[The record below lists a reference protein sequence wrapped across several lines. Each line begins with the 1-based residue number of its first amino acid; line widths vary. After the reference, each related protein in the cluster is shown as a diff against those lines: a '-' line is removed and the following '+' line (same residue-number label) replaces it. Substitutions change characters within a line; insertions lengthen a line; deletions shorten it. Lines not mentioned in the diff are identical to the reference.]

1 MREAV
6 IVSYARTP
14 LTKALRGEFNV
25 MPGPELGALSIAAAV
40 QRAQVEGEAID
51 DVVLGCANPDGRTG
65 KNVARLAAMRAGL
78 PVTVSGATINRFC
91 SSGLQAIA
99 MVAGRILTDGVDV
112 AVAGGVESVSGT
124 RSKPTLPEEEAKVL
138 DPWLLEHKPA
148 LYMPMIET
156 ADIVAARY
164 GITRQDQDSFS
175 CVSQQRTARAQASGV
190 FADEIIRVATEMEV
204 TDKLSNTTSRRAVEV
219 AQDTCNR
226 LDTTLD
232 SLLALQPVR
241 GAAHSVTAGNA
252 SQLSDGSA
260 AMVVMEAAEAARR
273 GLQPLGAFRGLAV
286 AGCEPDEM
294 GIGPVFAIP
303 KLLKR
308 FGLSVDDID
317 LWEINEAF
325 ASQVLYC
332 QRKLS
337 IPLDRLNVN
346 GGAIS
351 IGHPFGVSGTRMAG
365 HLLLEG
371 RRRQSRWGVV
381 SMCVGAGMG
390 AAALF
395 EVY

>member
-14 LTKALRGEFNV
+14 LTKALRGEFNI

-78 PVTVSGATINRFC
+78 PVTVSGATVNRFC

-99 MVAGRILTDGVDV
+99 MVAGRIITDGVDV

-124 RSKPTLPEEEAKVL
+124 RSKPTLPEEDAKVL
-138 DPWLLEHKPA
+138 DPWLLQNKPA

-164 GITRQDQDSFS
+164 GVTRQDQDNFS
-175 CVSQQRTARAQASGV
+175 CMSQQRTARAQASGV

-204 TDKLSNTTSRRAVEV
+204 TDKLSDTTCRRAVEV

-226 LDTTLD
+226 PDTTLE

-241 GAAHSVTAGNA
+241 GTEHCVTAGNA

-308 FGLSVDDID
+308 FSLSVDDID

-325 ASQVLYC
+325 ASQLLFC
-332 QRKLS
+332 QRTLG

-346 GGAIS
+346 GGAIA

-371 RRRQSRWGVV
+371 RRRQSKWGVV

>member
-1 MREAV
+1 MSNLPVVLTGLASGPVIVVAAWMLAQAVRAV
-6 IVSYARTP
+6 IRWWPKRPP
-14 LTKALRGEFNV
+14 LV
-25 MPGPELGALSIAAAV
+25 IH
-40 QRAQVEGEAID
+40 D
-51 DVVLGCANPDGRTG
+51 DDFRVRN
-65 KNVARLAAMRAGL
+65 
-78 PVTVSGATINRFC
+78 
-91 SSGLQAIA
+91 
-99 MVAGRILTDGVDV
+99 
-112 AVAGGVESVSGT
+112 
-124 RSKPTLPEEEAKVL
+124 
-138 DPWLLEHKPA
+138 
-148 LYMPMIET
+148 